1 MPTEHLFEFV
11 LYVIPGFLSVE
22 IYRAVYPAKQ
32 KSEFAQVGWSILFS
46 VFIVVAVKWI
56 DKNVCNNQLYSNIQG
71 FPGLRF
77 TLALFT
83 GGILVGLFRV
93 LLHFIRFQ
101 LSQRFEFCKNIS
113 PDPQSIWAK
122 INQPSNKG
130 WAIVFLEDG
139 SIYMG
144 YISKYT
150 FDPDKDDQDFLLSD
164 AKRIDENLS
173 EKYIVDGIGVY
184 LNTRDVK
191 RIEFLAG
198 MAKTV

>member
-22 IYRAVYPAKQ
+22 IYRAIYPAKQ
-32 KSEFAQVGWSILFS
+32 KSEFAQIGWSILFG
-46 VFIVVAVKWI
+46 VFIVVSVKWI
-56 DKNVCNNQLYSNIQG
+56 DKNIFYNQLYSNTQE
-71 FPGLRF
+71 FPGIRF
-77 TLALFT
+77 TAALLI
-83 GGILVGLFRV
+83 GGIIVGFCRV
-93 LLHFIRFQ
+93 FLHYVRFQ
-101 LSQRFEFCKNIS
+101 LSIHYEFCKNMS

-122 INQPSNKG
+122 INQPINKC
-130 WAIVFLEDG
+130 WAVVFLEDG

-150 FDPDKDDQDFLLSD
+150 FVPDNTDQDFLLGD
-164 AKRIDENLS
+164 AKRVDENLV

-191 RIEFLAG
+191 RIEFMKG
-198 MAKTV
+198 T